1 MVLTTVQN
9 KGIFQTFNSGASVAR
24 QAEPDVYSLGYR
36 SPYTHRTPCMATILQ
51 LRGHAALLN
60 NVHLF
65 LTKYPSCSA
74 LLGLISMAYVAV
86 RQK

>member
-1 MVLTTVQN
+1 MKIMVLTTVQN

-24 QAEPDVYSLGYR
+24 QADPDVYSLGYR

-51 LRGHAALLN
+51 LRGHAALVN

-65 LTKYPSCSA
+65 LTKYRLFDWIA
-74 LLGLISMAYVAV
+74 GLA
-86 RQK
+86 